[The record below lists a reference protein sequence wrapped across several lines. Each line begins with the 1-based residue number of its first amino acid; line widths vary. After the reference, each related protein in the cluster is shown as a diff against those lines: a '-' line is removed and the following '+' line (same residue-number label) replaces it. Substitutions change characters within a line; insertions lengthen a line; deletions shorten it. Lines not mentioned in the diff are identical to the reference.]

1 LLSYQVDMH
10 TLSPNFQEDM
20 QFTKVIIVKPDL
32 AKFARLETDPR
43 SSVCILE
50 IITSRAPEFLKIC
63 IREDHVIENI
73 FSFGSVT

>member
-1 LLSYQVDMH
+1 MH

-20 QFTKVIIVKPDL
+20 QFPKVIIVKPDS
-32 AKFARLETDPR
+32 AKFAIETDPR

-50 IITSRAPEFLKIC
+50 TITFRAPEFLKIC
-63 IREDHVIENI
+63 ILEDHVIENI